1 MKSTIKARICAVCAV
16 IAITLGSCG
25 VPITDNDKIG
35 STEAPVNLS
44 SSEDES
50 KSDSEKDT
58 DKDKDK
64 EKEKD
69 NDDEDDS
76 EPDDDEESEDE
87 DDPDEDDS
95 KPKDTPTEGTA
106 TVHLVCAGDNLI
118 HDNIYVD
125 AQNDDGSYDFSKCYE
140 PVRRLIEPA
149 DIAILNQE
157 TLVNDAFDPS
167 TFPLFS
173 TPTECGDAVVDLGFN
188 VISMSNNH
196 VLDKGAEGLISSL
209 DYWDTK
215 DVVHYGAYRDED
227 DADDIKTMEVN
238 GVTFA
243 FLGYMEHTNGIFLD
257 DNGPGKVVYISEKS
271 YIEDQVKRADKMADV
286 VVVSCHFGT
295 EIYNEINDMQ
305 VSFSNQL
312 VEWGADLII
321 GTQAHALSTCTYL
334 DKPDGGQAFVF
345 YGLGNFF
352 STMYDADNEDGRY
365 GKSLIGY
372 LGDLDIVKDFST
384 GEITLENIKCIPVV
398 SHYEGETWNSMWYN
412 CRVYPWADYTDD
424 MMKKHMMCWRSG
436 VTKKTLENYIAYI
449 PDEFLSIE

>member
-1 MKSTIKARICAVCAV
+1 MNISVKARLCAAAAV
-16 IAITLGSCG
+16 FALGLGSCG
-25 VPITDNDKIG
+25 VPIIDNDKIG
-35 STEAPVNLS
+35 STESPTDNSSVS
-44 SSEDES
+44 DSSEASEAPKDDSKNEEKDDNKDNKENEESPDAKDES
-50 KSDSEKDT
+50 K
-58 DKDKDK
+58 
-64 EKEKD
+64 
-69 NDDEDDS
+69 DDGQ
-76 EPDDDEESEDE
+76 
-87 DDPDEDDS
+87 DDS
-95 KPKDTPTEGTA
+95 KPEKPEQPTEGTA

-125 AQNDDGSYDFSKCYE
+125 AQKDDGSYDFSACYE

-157 TLVNDAFDPS
+157 TLVNDAFEPS

-196 VLDKGAEGLISSL
+196 VLDKGSEGLISSL

-243 FLGYMEHTNGIFLD
+243 FLGYMEHTNGIYLD
-257 DNGPGKVVYISEKS
+257 ENGPGKVVYISES
-271 YIEDQVKRADKMADV
+271 EYIKKQVERADKMADV

-295 EIYNEINDMQ
+295 EILNEINAMQ
-305 VSFSNQL
+305 VNFSNDL

-334 DKPDGGQAFVF
+334 DKPDGGQAFVY

-352 STMYDADNEDGRY
+352 STMYDADNDDGRY
-365 GKSLIGY
+365 GKSIIGY

-384 GEITLENIKCIPVV
+384 GDVTIENVKCIPVV
-398 SHYEGETWNSMWYN
+398 SHYEGETWESMWYN

-436 VTKKTLENYIAYI
+436 VNKSTLEQYLDYI
-449 PDEFLSIE
+449 PDEYLSIE

>member
-1 MKSTIKARICAVCAV
+1 MMNVSVKARLCAAAAV
-16 IAITLGSCG
+16 LALGLSSCG
-25 VPITDNDKIG
+25 VPIIDNDKIG
-35 STEAPVNLS
+35 STESPSERS
-44 SSEDES
+44 SAAESEDDASGKESDSAAEDSKDGGDNASSGEDES
-50 KSDSEKDT
+50 TDEPQQDSSETEISEQPT
-58 DKDKDK
+58 D
-64 EKEKD
+64 
-69 NDDEDDS
+69 
-76 EPDDDEESEDE
+76 
-87 DDPDEDDS
+87 
-95 KPKDTPTEGTA
+95 GTA

-125 AQNDDGSYDFSKCYE
+125 AQKDDGSYDFSPCYE

-157 TLVNDAFDPS
+157 TLVNDAFAPS

-209 DYWDTK
+209 DYWDSK

-238 GVTFA
+238 GITFA
-243 FLGYMEHTNGIFLD
+243 FLGYMEHTNGIYLD
-257 DNGPGKVVYISEKS
+257 ENGPGKVVYISES
-271 YIEDQVKRADKMADV
+271 DYIKDQVQRADKMADV

-295 EIYNEINDMQ
+295 EILNEINAMQ
-305 VSFSNQL
+305 VNFSNDL

-334 DKPDGGQAFVF
+334 DKPDGGKAFVY

-365 GKSLIGY
+365 GKSIIGY

-384 GEITLENIKCIPVV
+384 GDVTFENIKAIPVV
-398 SHYEGETWNSMWYN
+398 SHYEGETWESMWYN

-424 MMKKHMMCWRSG
+424 LLKKHMMCWRSG
-436 VTKKTLENYIAYI
+436 VTRSTLESYLEYI
-449 PDEFLSIE
+449 PEEYLSIE